1 MNTSNFNT
9 SVKLAIL
16 GSTRGTDL
24 GAILKA
30 IAAGRLDAAVSVVAS
45 NRKSAFILERAREAG
60 IPTEFVSARNKSR
73 EEFDR
78 ELDARLEPYAPDLIL
93 LIGFMRI
100 LSPWFVHQWE
110 GRIVNVH
117 PSLLP
122 KYAGGMDTNV
132 HEEVLKNH
140 EKETGCTIHLVTEDV
155 DAGPILL
162 QKRCLVYP
170 DDTAETLKSRV
181 QQLEGEAF
189 IDIIRQFAKTGSFT

>member
-1 MNTSNFNT
+1 ML
-9 SVKLAIL
+9 KLAVL

-24 GAILKA
+24 GAILAA

-45 NRKSAFILERAREAG
+45 NRKSAFILERARLAH
-60 IPTEFVSARNKSR
+60 IPAIFVSAKDKTR

-78 ELDARLEPYAPDLIL
+78 DLHARLEPYAPDLIL

-162 QKRCLVYP
+162 QKRCPVYP
-170 DDTAETLKSRV
+170 NDTPETLKARV

-189 IDIIRQFAKTGSFT
+189 IEVIRQFAKR

>member
-1 MNTSNFNT
+1 ML
-9 SVKLAIL
+9 KLAVL

-30 IAAGRLDAAVSVVAS
+30 IAAGQLEAVVSIVAS
-45 NRKSAFILERAREAG
+45 NRKSAFILERARQAG
-60 IPTEFVSARNKSR
+60 IPTAFVSARNKSR

-78 ELDARLEPYAPDLIL
+78 ELNARLEPYAPDLIL

-100 LSPWFVHQWE
+100 LSPWFVQQWA

-132 HEEVLKNH
+132 HEEVLRNG
-140 EKETGCTIHLVTEDV
+140 ETETGCTIHLVTEEV

-162 QKRCLVYP
+162 QKRCPVFP
-170 DDTAETLKSRV
+170 EDTPESLKERV
-181 QQLEGEAF
+181 QALEGEAF
-189 IDIIRQFAKTGSFT
+189 IELIRQVGKQGTLPNYLNK